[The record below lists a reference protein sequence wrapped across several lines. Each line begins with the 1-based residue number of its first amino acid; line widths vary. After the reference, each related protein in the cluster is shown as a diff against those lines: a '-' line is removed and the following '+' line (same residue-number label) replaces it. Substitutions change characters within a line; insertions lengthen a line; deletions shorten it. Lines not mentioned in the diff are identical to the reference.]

1 SAQCAPSLDRRRSRT
16 HAGLIIRRGAPLRY
30 PAIVLLFVS
39 SLLMQ
44 IASVSADR
52 APISFHDQ
60 VIPALTRLGCNQ
72 GSCHGTPNGKG
83 GFRLS
88 LQGYAPEFDY
98 AQLALQGSGRR
109 TNRADPGSS
118 LILLKATAK
127 LPHGGGL
134 RLRRDYPEWE
144 VMTR

>member
-1 SAQCAPSLDRRRSRT
+1 PAAP
-16 HAGLIIRRGAPLRY
+16 
-30 PAIVLLFVS
+30 VS
-39 SLLMQ
+39 F
-44 IASVSADR
+44 R
-52 APISFHDQ
+52 NE

-72 GSCHGTPNGKG
+72 GACHGTPNGKS

-98 AQLALQGSGRR
+98 AQLALQGNGRR
-109 TNRADPGSS
+109 ANRADPGSS

-134 RLRRDYPEWE
+134 RLMRSYPEWDVLTGWIAEGMHDDPPGHPALAGLE
-144 VMTR
+144 VTPSQRMVLKPDQSKQLVVRA